1 MHEKREA
8 LRFLHICLASVLN
21 LRSPDDS
28 QLPGTAL
35 DKLALMLFGNQA
47 RSPWRTHHRLPSSR
61 WSKSTTTTEELHQE
75 PFVPV
80 RSFEQHTVSGSC
92 MLILGSLM

>member
-1 MHEKREA
+1 MIMHCCAQTASLERRVRCVGVAAGTQSVHEKREA

-35 DKLALMLFGNQA
+35 DKLAAMLFGNQVSA
-47 RSPWRTHHRLPSSR
+47 PHKCLPSN
-61 WSKSTTTTEELHQE
+61 
-75 PFVPV
+75 P
-80 RSFEQHTVSGSC
+80 SC
-92 MLILGSLM
+92 TSA